1 MNEQIQII
9 RRITAAAPLHTNG
22 YRDLQVSMYWAW
34 IIISHYLSLFLHIV
48 LRWYKYQ
55 LYTYRTYQCKMTQW
69 HDKFHALSKFCNQNQ
84 WVAISQTEG
93 HNASA
98 ILWPKFPH
106 SPGRR
111 VWSSILCYRKVQL
124 VRHHNGMRMTI
135 VSFTSVQQGTLNNS
149 CLKKDDSCTMSYPL
163 AIASVIYHYTMCHPL
178 SSGSKFWP
186 GRLVAI
192 GSTHALYIYIY
203 ITCINF
209 IYVIYVYM

>member
-1 MNEQIQII
+1 MYQVSVALWGVLYWWMNEQIQII

-22 YRDLQVSMYWAW
+22 YHWRSRGFHVLSMNYN
-34 IIISHYLSLFLHIV
+34 ITLFPTFLHIV
-48 LRWYKYQ
+48 LKWYKYQ

-84 WVAISQTEG
+84 WVAISQTES
-93 HNASA
+93 HHASA

-106 SPGRR
+106 SPARR
-111 VWSSILCYRKVQL
+111 VWSSILCYHKVQL

-149 CLKKDDSCTMSYPL
+149 WLKKDDSCTMSYPL

-186 GRLVAI
+186 GGLVAI
-192 GSTHALYIYIY
+192 GSTHALYI
-203 ITCINF
+203 
-209 IYVIYVYM
+209 